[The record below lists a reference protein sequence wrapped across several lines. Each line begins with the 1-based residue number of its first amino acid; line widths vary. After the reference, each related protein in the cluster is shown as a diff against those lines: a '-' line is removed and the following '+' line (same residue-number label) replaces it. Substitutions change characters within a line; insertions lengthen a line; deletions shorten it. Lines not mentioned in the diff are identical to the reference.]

1 MALPLIA
8 RIAGVTALKS
18 DNREETID
26 DVSKV
31 MSKAGQPFT
40 MGLTINDKGLEK
52 RLAQLERTIPAKID
66 KALAKAAIDGV
77 AIIKNHAEDG
87 RGYKGTFKKYS
98 NSYAQAK
105 SQGWTKTA
113 TRSAFSGDPSG
124 KVNLMVTGNMLSAL
138 STKKGRKKA
147 TIYFTRA
154 AEAKKAAFNNRVRPF
169 MGFSRADRRKLRDRF
184 AKELFK

>member
-1 MALPLIA
+1 MAFPLIA
-8 RIAGVTALKS
+8 RIVGARALTS
-18 DNREETID
+18 DNREETVD
-26 DVSKV
+26 GVSDV
-31 MSKAGQPFT
+31 MSKAGSPFT

-52 RLAQLERTIPAKID
+52 RLAQLERTLPAKID
-66 KALAKAAIDGV
+66 KALAKAAVDGV

-87 RGYKGTFKKYS
+87 RGYKGMFKKYS
-98 NSYAQAK
+98 SSYAQAK
-105 SQGWTKTA
+105 FQGWPKTA
-113 TRSAFSGDPSG
+113 TRSSFSGDQSG
-124 KVNLMVTGNMLSAL
+124 VVNLMVTGSMLGSL
-138 STKKGRKKA
+138 SSKKGRKKA